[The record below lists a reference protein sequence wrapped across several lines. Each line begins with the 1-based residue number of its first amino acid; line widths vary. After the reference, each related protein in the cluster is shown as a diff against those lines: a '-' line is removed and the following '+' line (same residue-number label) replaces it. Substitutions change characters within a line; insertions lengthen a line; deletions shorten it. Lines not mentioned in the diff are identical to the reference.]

1 MIVIMH
7 GLLNER
13 VAEDD
18 ASTPMTLNAHCL
30 MKNSLAHYLLFRFSL
45 LRELFYSV
53 KVKANKTFMVCCV
66 MPGPFSSSKF
76 LKGVQKSQFNFLR
89 PIKSEILLNKLAH
102 LSVLERN

>member
-1 MIVIMH
+1 MH
-7 GLLNER
+7 DLSNER

-18 ASTPMTLNAHCL
+18 TTTPMTLSAHCL
-30 MKNSLAHYLLFRFSL
+30 MKNSLAYYLLLRFSL

-76 LKGVQKSQFNFLR
+76 LKGVQKSQFKFFETNQ
-89 PIKSEILLNKLAH
+89 K
-102 LSVLERN
+102 